1 MKKKWRKRSACICT
15 IAMSAVLLAA
25 CGNSG
30 QEENSAGNTATIS
43 VGDIPSADTDPEANK
58 ICMERI
64 AAFEKNNPS
73 IKIKP
78 DTYVFS
84 PDSYSAMA
92 AAGTLPTTYHL
103 PFTQAKNVI
112 DNEYTEDV
120 TEVFKKYGIY
130 DQISDTIME
139 KISSNGKIYLIPEA
153 CYDSGIA
160 LNMKLYRQAGL
171 VNEDGTP
178 KIPATWEELAEN
190 AQTIKEKTGKTGFA
204 MPASGWRFMAIA
216 WSFGGEFLEQKR
228 DGTWKAVF
236 DSPEVVKA
244 LEYVKD
250 LKWKYNAIQENILI
264 SSDNVSQLLAS
275 GEAGMMFGEPIQVS
289 ACTIFGMDFN
299 DVGMIQMPAGPARHV
314 TLIGGTYSA
323 INKGASDE
331 EVDAVIKWLT
341 ETSTLGLSLTD
352 QVKENV
358 KSQIEQ
364 DLAVRNVVGINTIS
378 PWKSDNPVQ
387 KFREELSREK
397 ANVNLD
403 YVKSYNDKSNIEFH
417 EEEPVAASP
426 LYRTLGNCIQEVW
439 TNENADCAALLKQAA
454 ADFQKNQLDNLK

>member
-1 MKKKWRKRSACICT
+1 MKKKWMKLSVCICT
-15 IAMSAVLLAA
+15 LTMGAALLSACGGEQAAGSGSAVA
-25 CGNSG
+25 
-30 QEENSAGNTATIS
+30 IS
-43 VGDIPSADTDPEANK
+43 VGDIPSADAKPEANK
-58 ICMERI
+58 ICMDRI
-64 AAFEKNNPS
+64 AAFEKNNPN
-73 IKIKP
+73 IKVKP

-120 TEVFKKYGIY
+120 TDVFKKYGIY

-139 KISSNGKIYLIPEA
+139 KISSNGKIYLIPES

-160 LNMKLYRQAGL
+160 LNMKLYKQAGL

-190 AQTIKEKTGKTGFA
+190 AQIIKEKTGKTGFA
-204 MPASGWRFMAIA
+204 MPASGWRFMNIA
-216 WSFGGEFLEQKR
+216 WSFGGEFLEQGS
-228 DGTWKAVF
+228 DGKWKAIF

-264 SSDNVSQLLAS
+264 NADNINQLLAS

-289 ACTIFGMDFN
+289 SCTIYGMDFN
-299 DVGMIQMPAGPARHV
+299 DVGMVPMPAGPAKHV

-323 INKGASDE
+323 VNKGASEE
-331 EVDAVIKWLT
+331 EVDAVIKWLM
-341 ETSTLGLSLTD
+341 ETSTLGVTLTD
-352 QVKENV
+352 EVKGNV

-364 DLAVRNVVGINTIS
+364 DLASGNVVGINTIS

-387 KFREELSREK
+387 KFREELGREK
-397 ANVNLD
+397 ANVNLEF
-403 YVKSYNDKSNIEFH
+403 VKSYNDKSSIEFH